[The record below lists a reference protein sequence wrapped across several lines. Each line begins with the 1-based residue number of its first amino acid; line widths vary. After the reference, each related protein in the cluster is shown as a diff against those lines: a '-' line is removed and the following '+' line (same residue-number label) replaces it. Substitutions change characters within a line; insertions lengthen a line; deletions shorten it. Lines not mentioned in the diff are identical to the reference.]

1 MSDFHVQV
9 CGGFGNRVRAM
20 ISAICW
26 AEDLSRKVTIWW
38 WVHDKACPCAFD
50 KLFEYASLPP
60 WVKVEDG
67 YLEDAIECLQSD
79 EFIGAGYPSRV
90 KSYGH
95 FHSSDPERW
104 LRHLRALQP
113 AAAIRHRAEQI
124 PRQGVLGI
132 HIRRGDNLRATED
145 SPLSAYLFTI
155 WEKYR
160 DYRAYIIATDCPQ
173 ARYVLTSLFPERC
186 FFPARVQHRFSEEGI
201 IEAAVDFFSIARC
214 PVILGSAHSS
224 FTDMAAGYGGGTLT
238 IIRNSS

>member
-26 AEDLSRKVTIWW
+26 AEDLGRKVTIWW
-38 WVHDKACPCAFD
+38 WVHDRACPCPFE
-50 KLFEYASLPP
+50 KLFERSSLPSF
-60 WVKVEDG
+60 VKVEDG
-67 YLEDAIECLQSD
+67 FLEDAVECLQPH
-79 EFIGAGYPSRV
+79 EFIEAGYPTHV

-104 LRHLRALQP
+104 LRHLRALVP
-113 AAAIRHRAEQI
+113 AKAIRERAEKI
-124 PRQGVLGI
+124 PKEGVLGI

-145 SPLSAYLFTI
+145 SPLNAYLFEI

-160 DYRAYIIATDCPQ
+160 ETRAYIVATDCPQ
-173 ARYVLTSLFPERC
+173 ARYILTSLFPDRC

-201 IEAAVDFFSIARC
+201 VEAAVDFFSLARC
-214 PVILGSAHSS
+214 PVILGSMHSS
-224 FTDMAAGYGGGTLT
+224 FTDMAAAYGGATLT
-238 IIRNSS
+238 LVKQS